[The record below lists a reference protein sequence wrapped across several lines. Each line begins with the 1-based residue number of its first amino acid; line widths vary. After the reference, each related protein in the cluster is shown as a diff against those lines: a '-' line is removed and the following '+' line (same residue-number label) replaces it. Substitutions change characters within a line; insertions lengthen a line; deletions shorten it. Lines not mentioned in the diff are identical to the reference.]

1 MLQGLLQG
9 NFAKEA
15 LHFFKVLVILFG
27 LNDKFLNLN
36 VKFQNFCV
44 NYVLGFLSKKMIGN
58 NNGCNGFHGENGHSG
73 KRNITV
79 SKNIACIWIKNAMPN
94 ISLQIHVKLKYFP
107 LFFDMVIQDNEFIT
121 KENKS

>member
-1 MLQGLLQG
+1 MLQGLVQG
-9 NFAKEA
+9 NFAKEV
-15 LHFFKVLVILFG
+15 LHFFKLLVILFR
-27 LNDKFLNLN
+27 LKDKFLNLN

-79 SKNIACIWIKNAMPN
+79 SKNILRA
-94 ISLQIHVKLKYFP
+94 YT
-107 LFFDMVIQDNEFIT
+107 LFFYKNIFYKNIKADICEILRIF
-121 KENKS
+121 

>member
-1 MLQGLLQG
+1 MLQGLIQG
-9 NFAKEA
+9 NFAKEV
-15 LHFFKVLVILFG
+15 LHSFKVLVILFG
-27 LNDKFLNLN
+27 FNYDKFLNLN

-79 SKNIACIWIKNAMPN
+79 SKNIACI
-94 ISLQIHVKLKYFP
+94 
-107 LFFDMVIQDNEFIT
+107 
-121 KENKS
+121 

>member
-1 MLQGLLQG
+1 MLQGLIQGLTFLQSPG
-9 NFAKEA
+9 
-15 LHFFKVLVILFG
+15 LLFG

-79 SKNIACIWIKNAMPN
+79 SKNIACI
-94 ISLQIHVKLKYFP
+94 
-107 LFFDMVIQDNEFIT
+107 
-121 KENKS
+121 

>member
-1 MLQGLLQG
+1 MLQGLIQG
-9 NFAKEA
+9 NFAKEV
-15 LHFFKVLVILFG
+15 LNFFKVLVILFG

-44 NYVLGFLSKKMIGN
+44 KINYVLGFLSKKMIGN

-79 SKNIACIWIKNAMPN
+79 SKNIACI
-94 ISLQIHVKLKYFP
+94 
-107 LFFDMVIQDNEFIT
+107 
-121 KENKS
+121 

>member
-1 MLQGLLQG
+1 MLQGLIQG
-9 NFAKEA
+9 NFAKEV

-27 LNDKFLNLN
+27 FNYDKFLNLN

-79 SKNIACIWIKNAMPN
+79 SKNILRA
-94 ISLQIHVKLKYFP
+94 YT
-107 LFFDMVIQDNEFIT
+107 LFFLSEYIL
-121 KENKS
+121 

>member
-1 MLQGLLQG
+1 MLQGLIKG
-9 NFAKEA
+9 NFAKEV

-27 LNDKFLNLN
+27 FNYDKFLNLN

-79 SKNIACIWIKNAMPN
+79 SELTKKCND
-94 ISLQIHVKLKYFP
+94 KYF
-107 LFFDMVIQDNEFIT
+107 FANTCKI
-121 KENKS
+121 

>member
-1 MLQGLLQG
+1 MT
-9 NFAKEA
+9 F
-15 LHFFKVLVILFG
+15 V
-27 LNDKFLNLN
+27 NLN

-79 SKNIACIWIKNAMPN
+79 SKNIACI
-94 ISLQIHVKLKYFP
+94 
-107 LFFDMVIQDNEFIT
+107 
-121 KENKS
+121 